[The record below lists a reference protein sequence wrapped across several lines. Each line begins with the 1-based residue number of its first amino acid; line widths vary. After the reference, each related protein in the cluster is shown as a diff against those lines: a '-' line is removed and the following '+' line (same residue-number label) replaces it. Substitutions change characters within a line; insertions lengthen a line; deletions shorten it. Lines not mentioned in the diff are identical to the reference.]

1 MKVKQYGL
9 AAMTLAAVLGCLLAF
24 RSASIKYAYMS
35 VTVVESIIPGGLGR
49 SRMITTMS
57 SGNTLETDIENLY
70 SMVGINFG
78 NISKNDRMVIEKINS
93 LQQNGWELSHV
104 TAGVQ
109 SPGGTD
115 AKNGIYLTR
124 YLFRKEQ

>member
-1 MKVKQYGL
+1 MKIRNSIFMVVVL
-9 AAMTLAAVLGCLLAF
+9 LTVLGSIWAF
-24 RSASIKYAYMS
+24 RPVPAKYNYMN

-49 SRMITTMS
+49 SRMIITMS
-57 SGNTLETDIENLY
+57 SGNAVEADIENLY

-78 NISKNDRMVIEKINS
+78 NISKNDKKIIEKINS
-93 LQQNGWELSHV
+93 LQQDGWELHHI

-109 SPGGTD
+109 SPGGAD
-115 AKNGIYLTR
+115 AQNGIFLTR